1 MIEEKISYESR
12 KEKLPAKKMVAS
24 SRDEYLELL
33 SPVYSEKQL
42 QDLDIDDLKDL
53 LDEVIDRAYKVKL
66 NSGGPVKPL
75 EYLELSKQIQTMSE
89 EEKENLQYMLNQL
102 LNKAKDKK

>member
-33 SPVYSEKQL
+33 SPVYSEEQL
-42 QDLDIDDLKDL
+42 KDLDIDRLKDL
-53 LDEVIDRAYKVKL
+53 LDEVIDRAYINVSCK
-66 NSGGPVKPL
+66 SGPGVGLWILIMRPSDK
-75 EYLELSKQIQTMSE
+75 ELSG
-89 EEKENLQYMLNQL
+89 L
-102 LNKAKDKK
+102 